1 MVQIHSCQLGDF
13 CDTYNYQPVFGSWV
27 ISGWLAILRNATE
40 RRRSLQ
46 QGSTGVKAKTSSY
59 SYVKAT
65 LVNEDSKPK
74 NYFFLKVIRHAPLA
88 GWKNN
93 LKHFLKVSLC
103 LIKYTPIGLGPWMIC
118 LMSSEVL
125 SARKASATAGAGV
138 WFPGFVRQ
146 KWREGRAF

>member
-65 LVNEDSKPK
+65 LVNEDSKP
-74 NYFFLKVIRHAPLA
+74 LVIFACQRLIPVPTGAPF
-88 GWKNN
+88 G
-93 LKHFLKVSLC
+93 
-103 LIKYTPIGLGPWMIC
+103 
-118 LMSSEVL
+118 SSEKGCQL
-125 SARKASATAGAGV
+125 ACLLEFGSGAL
-138 WFPGFVRQ
+138 
-146 KWREGRAF
+146 